1 MILLFAQP
9 LTKETENQFDAR
21 AFNKMK
27 NDAVFINIGRGAIV
41 DEEAL
46 LEALKIM
53 RYKPVVLDVMRQE
66 PIQPNHPILKLPNAV
81 VLPHIGSASQVTR
94 NRMVQLCIDN
104 IKAVLNNDA
113 PITPNN
119 LFTLLKFIHVSHIP
133 SIECDNVNFN

>member
-1 MILLFAQP
+1 
-9 LTKETENQFDAR
+9 
-21 AFNKMK
+21 MK

-46 LEALKIM
+46 LEALKNHEIQACG
-53 RYKPVVLDVMRQE
+53 LDVMRQE

-113 PITPNN
+113 PIT
-119 LFTLLKFIHVSHIP
+119 LVTSLHF
-133 SIECDNVNFN
+133 